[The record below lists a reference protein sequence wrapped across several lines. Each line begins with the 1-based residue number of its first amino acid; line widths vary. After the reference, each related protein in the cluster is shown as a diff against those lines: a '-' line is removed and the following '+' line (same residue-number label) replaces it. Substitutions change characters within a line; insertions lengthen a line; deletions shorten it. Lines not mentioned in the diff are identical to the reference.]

1 MKKLIKANP
10 VGVALVIFFLIL
22 IAVGV
27 ITSHGATRRA
37 TKATKDKGATSGV
50 QMTELAGNLA

>member
-1 MKKLIKANP
+1 MKKLFNANP
-10 VGVALVIFFLIL
+10 MGVLLVIFFLIL

-27 ITSHGATRRA
+27 ITSHGATRQA
-37 TKATKDKGATSGV
+37 TKAKRNTSGV

>member
-27 ITSHGATRRA
+27 MTSHGATLRP
-37 TKATKDKGATSGV
+37 TKAKRDTSRS
-50 QMTELAGNLA
+50 QQFELAGNLA